1 MNAIADGKSGKELQ
15 GGVENSRPPQ
25 SVTSLTWPEC
35 EYPSNPNECS
45 VVAGWHHLSCRGRW
59 DLAAI
64 MRDHSASVQFSGAR
78 AKQAGRKPGQ
88 FEWYAF
94 TFSPAKSVIVAVS
107 HTGED
112 SCFVHVWARSRE
124 LATEHFLALH
134 SRYWRKPKRSPG
146 ESNFVVILSRH
157 GRLDTHTVTLKPAI
171 TSADD
176 LSLHYGPEFVQWSEA
191 FVAKLKANICGVTI
205 LRGDPGTGKTTYLRY
220 LTHRLRRTHKFYFL
234 PLNVYPLLT
243 DPAALDFWMYENVGC
258 ERKKVV
264 ILEDAET
271 LLMQRAPDNQ
281 AHVSALLNMSDGLL
295 GDVLKLHLICT
306 ANCSMGKIDGALLRP
321 GRLLGYRD
329 FKRLPKELARS
340 LVAAKHLHTPVYG
353 DVSLAE
359 LYNGAASESR
369 NGSIGFNDART

>member
-1 MNAIADGKSGKELQ
+1 M
-15 GGVENSRPPQ
+15 
-25 SVTSLTWPEC
+25 
-35 EYPSNPNECS
+35 
-45 VVAGWHHLSCRGRW
+45 
-59 DLAAI
+59 
-64 MRDHSASVQFSGAR
+64 MRDYSACIQFSGAR
-78 AKQAGRKPGQ
+78 MKQRGRKRGKYR
-88 FEWYAF
+88 WYAF
-94 TFSPAKSVIVAVS
+94 TFSPAESVTVVVS
-107 HTGED
+107 QLGVD
-112 SCFVHVWARSRE
+112 NCFLHVWARSQE
-124 LATEHFLALH
+124 LAKEHFVALH
-134 SRYWRKPKRSPG
+134 GRYWRKPKRSAG
-146 ESNFVVILSRH
+146 ESNFAVIMSRH
-157 GRLDTHTVTLKPAI
+157 GRLDTHLVTLRPHI
-171 TSADD
+171 ISSDD
-176 LSLHYGPEFVQWSEA
+176 LLLHYGPEFGQWSDG
-191 FVAKLKANICGVTI
+191 FVAKLKENICGVTI

-243 DPAALDFWMYENVGC
+243 DPAALDFWIYENIGC

-295 GDVLKLHLICT
+295 GDTLKLHLICT

-321 GRLLGYRD
+321 GRLLGYRE

-359 LYNGAASESR
+359 LYNSPAAEGTNSL
-369 NGSIGFNDART
+369 IGFSGSKTV

>member
-1 MNAIADGKSGKELQ
+1 M
-15 GGVENSRPPQ
+15 
-25 SVTSLTWPEC
+25 
-35 EYPSNPNECS
+35 
-45 VVAGWHHLSCRGRW
+45 
-59 DLAAI
+59 
-64 MRDHSASVQFSGAR
+64 
-78 AKQAGRKPGQ
+78 
-88 FEWYAF
+88 
-94 TFSPAKSVIVAVS
+94 
-107 HTGED
+107 
-112 SCFVHVWARSRE
+112 
-124 LATEHFLALH
+124 
-134 SRYWRKPKRSPG
+134 
-146 ESNFVVILSRH
+146 SRH
-157 GRLDTHTVTLKPAI
+157 GRLDTHLVTLRPHI
-171 TSADD
+171 TAADD
-176 LSLHYGPEFVQWSEA
+176 LQLHYGPDFMDWSDK
-191 FVAKLKANICGVTI
+191 FLAKLKENICGVTI
-205 LRGDPGTGKTTYLRY
+205 FRGDPGTGKTTYLRY

-243 DPAALDFWMYENVGC
+243 DPAALDFWMSENLGC

-264 ILEDAET
+264 ILEDAES

-321 GRLLGYRD
+321 GRLLGYRE

-359 LYNGAASESR
+359 LYNGAAAESR